1 MTRILAALLLSV
13 VASPAFALRCDG
25 RVVSTGDHA
34 LTVIDRCGEPYWID
48 RYSTQVVTG
57 EFSAVE
63 RSFDVDTEAW
73 YYNFGPNRLL
83 HRLVF
88 RDNRLLREDT
98 LGYGYSRLGRD
109 CDLDT
114 IAPGTTNGEIVAR
127 CGQPTSS
134 DSRYAEIVQRD
145 GAGNAQRRLVRR
157 EEWLFREG
165 RRDPHLFII
174 VDGVVSQVERLPR

>member
-1 MTRILAALLLSV
+1 MMRLLILLALLL
-13 VASPAFALRCDG
+13 ATTPAFALRCNS

-34 LTVIDRCGEPYWID
+34 LTVLDRCGEPYWID

-98 LGYGYSRLGRD
+98 LGYGYSKLGTD
-109 CDLDT
+109 CDLDM
-114 IAPGTTNGEIVAR
+114 IAVGTTNGEIVAR

-134 DSRYAEIVQRD
+134 DSRYAEIVERD
-145 GAGNAQRRLVRR
+145 GNGNAQRRLVRR
-157 EEWLFREG
+157 EEWMFREG
-165 RRDPHLFII
+165 RRDPHLFIL
-174 VDGVVSQVERLPR
+174 VDGVVSRVDRLPR